1 MKIQAW
7 RRGVMTRRAQ
17 LANLDIDPGR
27 RIGLYVYERV
37 NEEGQVVRL
46 RLPVLRRE
54 LEAIGADLSGWHV
67 CAGWRHR
74 DPRREAMLREGRW
87 EELKARGEAQRRL
100 SRRILLG
107 NIILPQDTGPHIS
120 AFKMLLS
127 QTLNFPVEIVRNWAP
142 RDKIKSKKNLEN
154 LDVTPGS
161 PVGPPPDFPPPA
173 FPAWMPMWWGAP
185 VEPPAGMTPVPH
197 F

>member
-1 MKIQAW
+1 
-7 RRGVMTRRAQ
+7 
-17 LANLDIDPGR
+17 
-27 RIGLYVYERV
+27 
-37 NEEGQVVRL
+37 
-46 RLPVLRRE
+46 
-54 LEAIGADLSGWHV
+54 
-67 CAGWRHR
+67 
-74 DPRREAMLREGRW
+74 MLREGRW